1 MSKRLRKFK
10 NFRRQLGCFIVR
22 TVIRQDGK
30 SRQLSLMRWGLVPTW
45 SKDPKAGPPLI
56 NARSETIATKP
67 SFRTAFKRRR
77 CLIPADGF
85 YEWQK
90 KADSK
95 TKIPHYIR
103 MAKDRAF
110 AFAGLWETWH
120 GTDGSALDSCT
131 IVTTEANDLMRPLHD
146 RMPVILPEE
155 SFAQWLDPKNEN
167 VPELEALLRPY
178 SAVEMTAFPIST
190 LVNSPRNE
198 RPECI
203 LPASASA

>member
-1 MSKRLRKFK
+1 MPRGVETP
-10 NFRRQLGCFIVR
+10 LG
-22 TVIRQDGK
+22 
-30 SRQLSLMRWGLVPTW
+30 
-45 SKDPKAGPPLI
+45 PLPLWAQEAKIGASMI
-56 NARSETIATKP
+56 NARGETVATKP

-90 KADSK
+90 QADSK

-110 AFAGLWETWH
+110 AFAGLWETWR
-120 GTDGSALDSCT
+120 GADGLAIDSCT
-131 IVTTEANDLMRPLHD
+131 IVTTEANELMRPLHD

-155 SFAQWLDPKNEN
+155 HFAQRLDPKKGEAA
-167 VPELEALLRPY
+167 ELASLLKPY
-178 SAVEMTAFPIST
+178 PPAEMTAFPIST

-198 RPECI
+198 CPECI
-203 LPASASA
+203 LRASA